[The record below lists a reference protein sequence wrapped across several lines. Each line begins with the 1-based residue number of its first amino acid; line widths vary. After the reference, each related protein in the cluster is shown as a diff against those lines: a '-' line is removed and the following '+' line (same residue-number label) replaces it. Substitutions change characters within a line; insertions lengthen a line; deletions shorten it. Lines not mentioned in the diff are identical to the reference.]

1 MPLGVGVNLELIDTL
16 LRYSC
21 MSLCEKIWEGQEYL
35 MAAFLSEEM

>member
-16 LRYSC
+16 LTYSC
-21 MSLCEKIWEGQEYL
+21 MSLCENIWEGQEYL